1 MYTKSGNHGKLL
13 MCVHAARMYR
23 LFDVVLLRF
32 PTISSVTTKGGIYT
46 CSAHWLDYSPT
57 RSIFFASSV
66 LYEFYRWSISF
77 ARDLHRL
84 PIANMSHC
92 INTTSN
98 CSFVPHAV
106 HFHME
111 LLNFYSVLCFFLSI
125 FVRTYCYYCLQSH
138 PNSLSTHDV
147 HNATLKQWHFDMSR
161 VS

>member
-1 MYTKSGNHGKLL
+1 MANCS
-13 MCVHAARMYR
+13 CVCMQLGCIGCLTWHYYDSPQSA
-23 LFDVVLLRF
+23 LLLRRVAF
-32 PTISSVTTKGGIYT
+32 IRAVLIDSTIHPLG
-46 CSAHWLDYSPT
+46 
-57 RSIFFASSV
+57 RFFASSV

-84 PIANMSHC
+84 PIVANMSHC

-111 LLNFYSVLCFFLSI
+111 LLNFYSVLCFSLSI
-125 FVRTYCYYCLQSH
+125 LLGTYCYYCLQSH